1 MTLLFE
7 SIYPTMFYGT
17 TMTAPCLRFTLLFCR
32 SYVSFYFL
40 ATISVM
46 VEDTYVLTDFLT
58 YLLTYLLAC
67 LLASFL
73 TYLLTYLLTHLL
85 TYLITYLLTYLLT
98 IAKLIR
104 FYVPSFF
111 PYMFCMFHIDCDF
124 NNVSVFCD
132 FIQNK

>member
-73 TYLLTYLLTHLL
+73 TYLLTYLLA
-85 TYLITYLLTYLLT
+85 YLLTYSLTYLLNYLLNYLLT
-98 IAKLIR
+98 YYCKIDKILCSG
-104 FYVPSFF
+104 FFSLHVLYVS
-111 PYMFCMFHIDCDF
+111 YRL
-124 NNVSVFCD
+124 
-132 FIQNK
+132 